1 MLLTWLGEISAR
13 HPHKENLMF
22 HKSTLTFYAIL
33 IIVCILAL
41 VLLAT
46 HASFSVNL
54 LPMF

>member
-1 MLLTWLGEISAR
+1 
-13 HPHKENLMF
+13 MF